1 MRKLLLASIIGFSLI
16 ATYSCKEGVD
26 NSGKTTILHDS
37 MANVLPNWQSL
48 KIKVSDEQDE
58 MLIVVGDVSLYKASP
73 EERLRKVD
81 EVGTM
86 VLRIY
91 GKENQLRK
99 GQLIVTKDA
108 RNESWEP
115 ADGILTPIDFESLK
129 K

>member
-1 MRKLLLASIIGFSLI
+1 MASIIGFSLI

-108 RNESWEP
+108 RNESWKP
-115 ADGILTPIDFESLK
+115 ADGILTPIDFERLQK
-129 K
+129 